1 MKKTIASLTLSLTI
15 LLSLSA
21 LAQNDSSRTNSKIV
35 SDSSYSKND
44 TIRIGDMLIIKK
56 QGYQDN
62 RIENNSWYNKKRK
75 ITHGTI
81 ALGNMVVVK
90 RPADQNQ
97 FNSNNNNSY
106 YNRKRNRPYGTTI
119 NITNGKITKDTF
131 LSVNE
136 DTVRLGRL
144 NIIKSQDSLHKKDW
158 ESMIEDGDFDNTHIS
173 IERAPKK
180 LKNVTTNWMSFDLGY
195 ANYRDESEQM
205 AYLAIYPGLPYNK
218 YWVNSGSLKLDN
230 RKSSNF
236 NIWIVQQKLNIY
248 QHKINLKYGVGFEM
262 FNFRFE
268 QPVSFRNEPGKTVFI
283 DDVNFTKNKLFVKY
297 LTVPVQLNFQPNP
310 YNRKGFYASIGLSA
324 GYLVDARNKQISP
337 ERGKQKY
344 DGNFEL
350 NNFRFAT
357 IGELG
362 IGGIRLYGSFGSI
375 NLFDKNQSSFSL
387 FPYSIGLRFSNF

>member
-1 MKKTIASLTLSLTI
+1 MKKTITPLTLCLMM
-15 LLSLSA
+15 LLSLQSF
-21 LAQNDSSRTNSKIV
+21 AQNDSSRTSPNIKLV
-35 SDSSYSKND
+35 DDSSYNAND
-44 TIRIGDMLIIKK
+44 TIKIGDMLIIKK
-56 QGYQDN
+56 QGYPNN

-75 ITHGTI
+75 IIHGT
-81 ALGNMVVVK
+81 
-90 RPADQNQ
+90 R
-97 FNSNNNNSY
+97 
-106 YNRKRNRPYGTTI
+106 I
-119 NITNGKITKDTF
+119 NITNGKIKKDTF

-144 NIIKSQDSLHKKDW
+144 NIIKSQESNNKKDW
-158 ESMIEDGDFDNTHIS
+158 ESMIEDGDFDNTHIT

-180 LKNVTTNWMSFDLGY
+180 LKNVTTNWFSFDLGY
-195 ANYRDESEQM
+195 ANYIDESPQM
-205 AYLAIYPGLPYNK
+205 AYIAIYPPSK

-268 QPVSFRNEPGKTVFI
+268 QPVSFRNEPGKTVFM

-324 GYLVDARNKQISP
+324 GYLVDARKKQISP

-350 NNFRFAT
+350 NNLRFAT

-375 NLFDKNQSSFSL
+375 NLFDKNQSHFSL

>member
-1 MKKTIASLTLSLTI
+1 MKKIITPLTLCLMM
-15 LLSLSA
+15 LLSLQSF
-21 LAQNDSSRTNSKIV
+21 AQNDSSRTSPSIKLV
-35 SDSSYSKND
+35 ADSSYNAND
-44 TIRIGDMLIIKK
+44 TISIGNMIIVKK

-62 RIENNSWYNKKRK
+62 RIENNSWYNKKRS
-75 ITHGTI
+75 ITHG
-81 ALGNMVVVK
+81 NRVVVN
-90 RPADQNQ
+90 RPAYQNQ
-97 FNSNNNNSY
+97 YNN
-106 YNRKRNRPYGTTI
+106 RRNRNRNMPIGTII
-119 NITNGKITKDTF
+119 NITNGKIKKDTF
-131 LSVNE
+131 LSVND

-144 NIIKSQDSLHKKDW
+144 NIIKSQDSNNKKDW
-158 ESMIEDGDFDNTHIS
+158 ESMIEDGDFDNTKIT

-180 LKNVTTNWMSFDLGY
+180 LKNVTTNWFSFDLGY
-195 ANYRDESEQM
+195 ANYIDESPQKM
-205 AYLAIYPGLPYNK
+205 ADFSLPYSK
-218 YWVNSGSLKLDN
+218 YFVNSSSLKLDN
-230 RKSSNF
+230 RKASNI
-236 NIWIVQQKLNIY
+236 NIWIVQQKLNLY

-268 QPVSFRNEPGKTVFI
+268 QPVSFRNEPNKTVFM

-310 YNRKGFYASIGLSA
+310 YSRKGFYASIGLSA

-350 NNFRFAT
+350 NNLRLAT

-362 IGGIRLYGSFGSI
+362 IGGIRLYGSYGSI

-387 FPYSIGLRFSNF
+387 FPYALGLRFSNF

>member
-1 MKKTIASLTLSLTI
+1 MKKIIVALTLSASM
-15 LLSLSA
+15 LLSLSV
-21 LAQNDSSRTNSKIV
+21 LAQNDSSRASTKIV
-35 SDSSYSKND
+35 SDSSYRAND
-44 TIRIGDMLIIKK
+44 TITIGNMIIVKK

-75 ITHGTI
+75 ISHGTI

-90 RPADQNQ
+90 KNNEQNY
-97 FNSNNNNSY
+97 N
-106 YNRKRNRPYGTTI
+106 YNRKRNRPYGTII
-119 NITNGKITKDTF
+119 NITNGKIKKDTF
-131 LSVNE
+131 LSVND

-144 NIIKSQDSLHKKDW
+144 NIIKSQDSNNKKDW
-158 ESMIEDGDFDNTHIS
+158 ETMIEDGDFDNTDIT

-180 LKNVTTNWMSFDLGY
+180 LKNVTTNWFSLDLGY
-195 ANYRDESEQM
+195 ANYRDESPQKM
-205 AYLAIYPGLPYNK
+205 ADFSLPYSK
-218 YWVNSGSLKLDN
+218 YFVNSSSLTLDN
-230 RKSSNF
+230 RKASNI
-236 NIWIVQQKLNIY
+236 NIWIVQQKLNLY

-268 QPVSFRNEPGKTVFI
+268 QPVSFRNEPNKTVFM

-310 YNRKGFYASIGLSA
+310 YSRKGFYASIGLSA

-344 DGNFEL
+344 DGTFEL
-350 NNFRFAT
+350 NNLRFAT

-362 IGGIRLYGSFGSI
+362 IGSIRLYGSYGSI
-375 NLFDKNQSSFSL
+375 NLFDKNQSDFSL
-387 FPYSIGLRFSNF
+387 FPYALGLRFSNF

>member
-1 MKKTIASLTLSLTI
+1 MKKTITPLTLSLVM
-15 LLSLSA
+15 LLSLQGF
-21 LAQNDSSRTNSKIV
+21 AQNDSSRTNSKIV
-35 SDSSYSKND
+35 SDSSYRAND
-44 TIRIGDMLIIKK
+44 TITIGNMIIVKK
-56 QGYQDN
+56 QADQDN

-90 RPADQNQ
+90 RPADQNEY
-97 FNSNNNNSY
+97 NS
-106 YNRKRNRPYGTTI
+106 RRNRNRTYGTII
-119 NITNGKITKDTF
+119 NITDGKIKKDTF

-144 NIIKSQDSLHKKDW
+144 NIIKSQDKNNKKDW
-158 ESMIEDGDFDNTHIS
+158 QSMIEDGDFDNTNIS

-180 LKNVTTNWMSFDLGY
+180 LKNVTTNWFSFDLGY
-195 ANYRDESEQM
+195 ANFRDQSDQM
-205 AYLAIYPGLPYNK
+205 VYLMGIPSTYPGLPYNK
-218 YWVNSGSLKLDN
+218 YWVNSSNLKLDN
-230 RKSSNF
+230 RKASNF
-236 NIWIVQQKLNIY
+236 NIWIVQQKLNLY

-268 QPVSFRNEPGKTVFI
+268 QPVSFRNEPGKTIFM

-297 LTVPVQLNFQPNP
+297 LTVPVQLNFKANPNSP
-310 YNRKGFYASIGLSA
+310 KGFYASIGLSA
-324 GYLVDARNKQISP
+324 GYLVDARNKQISA

-362 IGGIRLYGSFGSI
+362 IGGIRLYGSYGSI
-375 NLFDKNQSSFSL
+375 NLFDKNQSNFSL
-387 FPYSIGLRFSNF
+387 FPYAIGLRFSNF

>member
-35 SDSSYSKND
+35 SDSSYRAND
-44 TIRIGDMLIIKK
+44 TITIGNMIIVKK
-56 QGYQDN
+56 QGDQDN
-62 RIENNSWYNKKRK
+62 RIENNTWYNKKRK

-81 ALGNMVVVK
+81 ALGNMLVVK
-90 RPADQNQ
+90 RPADQNEY
-97 FNSNNNNSY
+97 NS
-106 YNRKRNRPYGTTI
+106 RRNRNRTYGTII
-119 NITNGKITKDTF
+119 NITDGKIKKDTF

-144 NIIKSQDSLHKKDW
+144 NIIKSQDKNNKKDW
-158 ESMIEDGDFDNTHIS
+158 QSMIEDGDFDNTNIS

-180 LKNVTTNWMSFDLGY
+180 LKNVTTNWFSFDLGY
-195 ANYRDESEQM
+195 ANFRDQSDQM
-205 AYLAIYPGLPYNK
+205 VYLMGIPSTYPGLPYNK
-218 YWVNSGSLKLDN
+218 YWVNSSNLKLDN
-230 RKSSNF
+230 RKASNF
-236 NIWIVQQKLNIY
+236 NIWIVQQKLNVY

-268 QPVSFRNEPGKTVFI
+268 QPVSFRNEPGKTVFM

-324 GYLVDARNKQISP
+324 GYLVDARNKQISA

-344 DGNFEL
+344 DGTFEL
-350 NNFRFAT
+350 NNLRFAT

-362 IGGIRLYGSFGSI
+362 IGGVRLYGSFGSI
-375 NLFDKNQSSFSL
+375 NLFDKNKSNLTL
-387 FPYSIGLRFSNF
+387 FPYAIGLRFSNF

>member
-1 MKKTIASLTLSLTI
+1 MKKTITPLALCLMI
-15 LLSLSA
+15 LLSLQGF
-21 LAQNDSSRTNSKIV
+21 AQNDSSRTSPSIKLV
-35 SDSSYSKND
+35 ADSSYNAND
-44 TIRIGDMLIIKK
+44 TITIGNIIIVKK
-56 QGYQDN
+56 QGNQNDSKN
-62 RIENNSWYNKKRK
+62 INK
-75 ITHGTI
+75 HSGTI
-81 ALGNMVVVK
+81 AIGNVVILK
-90 RPADQNQ
+90 KNNEQNY
-97 FNSNNNNSY
+97 N

-119 NITNGKITKDTF
+119 NITDGKIKKDTF
-131 LSVNE
+131 LSVND

-144 NIIKSQDSLHKKDW
+144 NIIKSQDSNNKKDW
-158 ESMIEDGDFDNTHIS
+158 ESMIEDGDFDNTKIT

-180 LKNVTTNWMSFDLGY
+180 LKNVTTNWFSFDLGY
-195 ANYRDESEQM
+195 ANYIDESPQKM
-205 AYLAIYPGLPYNK
+205 ADFSLPYSK
-218 YWVNSGSLKLDN
+218 YFVNSSSLKLDN
-230 RKSSNF
+230 RKASNI
-236 NIWIVQQKLNIY
+236 NIWIVQQKLNLY

-268 QPVSFRNEPGKTVFI
+268 QPVSFRNEPNKTVFM

-310 YNRKGFYASIGLSA
+310 YSRKGFYASIGLSA

-350 NNFRFAT
+350 NNLRLAT

-362 IGGIRLYGSFGSI
+362 IGGIRLYGSYGSI

-387 FPYSIGLRFSNF
+387 FPYALGLRFSNF

>member
-1 MKKTIASLTLSLTI
+1 MKKTIALLTLCLMM
-15 LLSLSA
+15 LLSLQSF
-21 LAQNDSSRTNSKIV
+21 AQNDSSRTNSSIKLV
-35 SDSSYSKND
+35 ADNSFSAND

-56 QGYQDN
+56 QGNQDK
-62 RIENNSWYNKKRK
+62 RIENNSWNKKGK

-90 RPADQNQ
+90 R
-97 FNSNNNNSY
+97 
-106 YNRKRNRPYGTTI
+106 NRPYGTAI

-180 LKNVTTNWMSFDLGY
+180 LKNVTTNWFSFDLGY
-195 ANYRDESEQM
+195 ANYRDESAQM
-205 AYLAIYPGLPYNK
+205 AYLAVYPGLPYNK

-236 NIWIVQQKLNIY
+236 NIWIVQQKLNVY

-268 QPVSFRNEPGKTVFI
+268 QPVSFRNEPGKTVFM

-324 GYLVDARNKQISP
+324 GYLVDARNKQISA

-375 NLFDKNQSSFSL
+375 NLFDKNQSHFSL

>member
-1 MKKTIASLTLSLTI
+1 MKKIITTLTTCFLMAISLT
-15 LLSLSA
+15 A
-21 LAQNDSSRTNSKIV
+21 LAQSDSSRTNSKIV
-35 SDSSYSKND
+35 LDSAYRGND
-44 TIRIGDMLIIKK
+44 TITIGNMIIVKK
-56 QGYQDN
+56 QGDDN
-62 RIENNSWYNKKRK
+62 YNNYNNNKLYNRNYNKNNYRNRNMP
-75 ITHGTI
+75 IGTI
-81 ALGNMVVVK
+81 
-90 RPADQNQ
+90 
-97 FNSNNNNSY
+97 
-106 YNRKRNRPYGTTI
+106 I
-119 NITNGKITKDTF
+119 NITNGKIKKDTF
-131 LSVNE
+131 LSVND

-144 NIIKSQDSLHKKDW
+144 NIIKSQDSNNKKDW

-180 LKNVTTNWMSFDLGY
+180 LKNVTTNWFSFDLGY
-195 ANYRDESEQM
+195 ANYIDESPQM
-205 AYLAIYPGLPYNK
+205 AYLMGFPSTYPGLPYNK

-236 NIWIVQQKLNIY
+236 NIWIIQQKLNVY

-268 QPVSFRNEPGKTVFI
+268 QPVSFRNEPGKTLYM

-310 YNRKGFYASIGLSA
+310 YSRKGFYASIGLSA

-375 NLFDKNQSSFSL
+375 NLFDKNQSHFSL